1 VYVREGRFGKIRLW
15 EFHKR
20 PPKVHRV
27 KGRLT
32 ISCP

>member
-1 VYVREGRFGKIRLW
+1 MHGKIRLW